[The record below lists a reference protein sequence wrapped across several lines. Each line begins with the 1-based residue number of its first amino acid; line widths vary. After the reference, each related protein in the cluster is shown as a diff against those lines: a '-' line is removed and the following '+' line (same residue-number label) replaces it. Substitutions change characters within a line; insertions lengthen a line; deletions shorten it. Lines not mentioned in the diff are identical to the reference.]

1 MSVRLRACACVY
13 AWTCVYVCTNVTVWI
28 SLRVPLWSC
37 IGLCVTTVWLN
48 LIAYFDVLH
57 PSWNHLVEFRA
68 NHLKSD
74 EINFAHVCWT
84 CCSFLRQ
91 FPPETSSS
99 ISPTSGTRLRSTVY
113 RTAIAPSGFLLTPQP
128 VRPNKTDL
136 IHWVTWLDDVPT
148 PSATWATSSSH
159 VTIGIGF
166 WLGEIASRH
175 HHPNALLS
183 FTSDL
188 LFPRADC
195 SFLLNY
201 VKSVSHQEDG
211 AGIPLDSGSTSVNVL

>member
-113 RTAIAPSGFLLTPQP
+113 RTAIAPSRFLLTPQP
-128 VRPNKTDL
+128 VRPNKTDFNSRGSRDSTMYQRRL
-136 IHWVTWLDDVPT
+136 QPGPPVHPTWPSELDSD
-148 PSATWATSSSH
+148 WAK
-159 VTIGIGF
+159 
-166 WLGEIASRH
+166 SRH
-175 HHPNALLS
+175 ATITRMHSYLL
-183 FTSDL
+183 L
-188 LFPRADC
+188 LIFF
-195 SFLLNY
+195 SL
-201 VKSVSHQEDG
+201 
-211 AGIPLDSGSTSVNVL
+211 